1 LNIRFILMGA
11 GSSVAISF
19 FGYLQA
25 TSADRVVSKLIL
37 TSISTITQKLV
48 GWNKKETHGQP
59 KINNNEI
66 VNPHSKSN
74 NNETVFFHSK
84 SNDNEDVSP
93 DPKLVLIRQLLVKEN
108 VHCAS
113 FLKLIELN
121 GNKVFVDKCAI
132 LEEMERKVF
141 GRMFLVDGDSDDYHQ
156 LDDIVCL
163 KDLLAVDNTS
173 SPAIHTVFEKLY
185 KYIYNYQA
193 SYERWMEILSML
205 QDELLLQLVNDYD
218 AFIVCQAKTP
228 QKTPKKTHRNVSI
241 SVVSDEITHQHIMQY
256 PPEVCNSSQDPS
268 CLKKEW
274 AEVVPC

>member
-1 LNIRFILMGA
+1 M
-11 GSSVAISF
+11 
-19 FGYLQA
+19 
-25 TSADRVVSKLIL
+25 
-37 TSISTITQKLV
+37 TQKLV
-48 GWNKKETHGQP
+48 GWNKKETHRQP
-59 KINNNEI
+59 RSNNNEI
-66 VNPHSKSN
+66 VFSHSKSN
-74 NNETVFFHSK
+74 SL
-84 SNDNEDVSP
+84 EDVSP
-93 DPKLVLIRQLLVKEN
+93 DSKLVLIRQLLAKEN